1 MTYEERN
8 RIDQAIT
15 HAMSAK
21 YGMKGVIAI
30 GYEANYFEFDGFDHL
45 ETVRSVMRS
54 EGLTYT
60 DLAGRTMPYTHTAFE
75 ADRERLIARL
85 TVLLDRAE

>member
-8 RIDQAIT
+8 RIDQAIART
-15 HAMSAK
+15 MSAK
-21 YGMKGVIAI
+21 YGMKGLIAI
-30 GYEANYFEFDGFDHL
+30 GYQANYFEFDVFGRL

-60 DLAGRTMPYTHTAFE
+60 DLAGRTMPYTHAAFE

>member
-30 GYEANYFEFDGFDHL
+30 GYEANYFEFDGFGHL

-60 DLAGRTMPYTHTAFE
+60 DQAGRTMPYTHTAFE

-85 TVLLDRAE
+85 TTLLARAE

>member
-8 RIDQAIT
+8 RIEQAIART
-15 HAMSAK
+15 MSAK
-21 YGMKGVIAI
+21 YGMKGVVAI

-45 ETVRSVMRS
+45 ETVRSVMKS
-54 EGLTYT
+54 EGLTYK
-60 DLAGRTMPYTHTAFE
+60 DQAGRTMPYTHTAFE

-85 TVLLDRAE
+85 NALLDMTE

>member
-60 DLAGRTMPYTHTAFE
+60 DQAGRTMPYTHTAFE
-75 ADRERLIARL
+75 ADREHLIARL
-85 TVLLDRAE
+85 NALFDRAV